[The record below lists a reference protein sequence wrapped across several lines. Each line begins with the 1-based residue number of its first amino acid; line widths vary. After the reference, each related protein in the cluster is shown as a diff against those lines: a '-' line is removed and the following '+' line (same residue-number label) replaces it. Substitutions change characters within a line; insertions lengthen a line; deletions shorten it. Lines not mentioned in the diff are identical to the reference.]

1 MKRILAVIA
10 ALSLASGNAAMAADL
25 PAHTYT
31 KAPLI
36 DPGINWSGFYIGI
49 NAGYGRGN
57 APTTL
62 TLNDV
67 EANFMQPGIDNPLPP
82 KLHPEGFV
90 GGGQLGYNA
99 QFGAFVAGFE
109 ADLDY
114 SNMRKTD
121 SATGAFFIGGSLTT
135 TIETRLDWF
144 GTVRGRL
151 GILPTSNVLLFAT
164 GGLAYG
170 NVRTTTTASN
180 LPPFNCN
187 GPGLAVYC
195 ATGTTSGISV
205 GWTAGG
211 GIEYA
216 FAPGWTVKA
225 EYLYLDLGNR
235 VVTFADRDV
244 AGGSLTSSTDFTAHI
259 ARAGLNH
266 RF

>member
-1 MKRILAVIA
+1 MKRILAGIA
-10 ALSLASGNAAMAADL
+10 AVSLLCGAAMAADL
-25 PAHTYT
+25 PARAYT
-31 KAPLI
+31 KAPMI
-36 DPGINWSGFYIGI
+36 DPGINWSGFYVGI
-49 NAGYGRGN
+49 NAGYGYGN
-57 APTTL
+57 APTAL
-62 TLNDV
+62 ALNDV
-67 EANFMQPGIDNPLPP
+67 EAILIRSGFDNPLPP
-82 KLHPEGFV
+82 TLHPEGFV
-90 GGGQLGYNA
+90 GGGQAGYNA
-99 QFGAFVAGFE
+99 QFGSVVAGFE

-121 SATGAFFIGGSLTT
+121 SATGAPFGGGTLTT
-135 TIETRLDWF
+135 AIETRLDWF

-151 GILPTSNVLLFAT
+151 GVLPVNNVLLFAT

-170 NVRTTTTASN
+170 HVRTTTTGSN
-180 LPPFNCN
+180 LPVIHCV
-187 GPGLAVYC
+187 GVHVYC
-195 ATGTTSGISV
+195 TTGTTSGISL

-216 FAPGWTVKA
+216 FTPGWTVKA

-235 VVTFADRDV
+235 SVTFADRGV